1 MVLSNFP
8 GKVVWNA
15 VLVVLY
21 AEMAR
26 LTGNIPRADLELFT
40 NLDREKRMMIKLWIK
55 AVRAPFFT
63 ATIIPVL
70 LGTVIAWVHTG
81 RMFLVKL
88 LLTLIGVIFV
98 HAGTNLTND
107 FYDHKSKND
116 ELNLHPTPFSGGSRI
131 IQQGLIPSKRIFY
144 SALMFFGLGSVVG
157 LYLNSVSKGN
167 MILILGLVG
176 VLLGFF
182 YTAEPLRI
190 GYLGVGELVV
200 GFGFGPLIVSGAYY
214 IQAQRMSLEPFLA
227 SIPISILIMLV
238 LYINEFPDYEADK
251 LVNKR
256 TWIVKLG
263 KERAIKIYYLL
274 LALVYLTI
282 VSGIIFHFLPLFSIL
297 AFVSLPLS
305 LKAIAISWKNY
316 NKIEELL
323 PVNAITIKLHS
334 IIGLLLIMGYFFDKL
349 LFTLAHP

>member
-1 MVLSNFP
+1 
-8 GKVVWNA
+8 
-15 VLVVLY
+15 
-21 AEMAR
+21 
-26 LTGNIPRADLELFT
+26 
-40 NLDREKRMMIKLWIK
+40 MIKLWIK
-55 AVRAPFFT
+55 AIRAPFFT

-81 RMFLVKL
+81 QIFRMKL
-88 LLTLIGVIFV
+88 LLTLIGVISV

-131 IQQGLIPSKRIFY
+131 IQQGLISAKRIFY
-144 SALMFFGLGSVVG
+144 SGLMFFALGSVVG
-157 LYLNSVSKGN
+157 LYLNLISKGN
-167 MILILGLVG
+167 VVLFLGLAG

-190 GYLGVGELVV
+190 GYLGIGELVV

-214 IQAQRMSLEPFLA
+214 IQTQRMSLEPLLA
-227 SIPISILIMLV
+227 SIPIGILIMLV

-274 LALVYLTI
+274 LVLVYLTI
-282 VSGIIFHFLPLFSIL
+282 ISGIIFHFLPLFSIL

-305 LKAIAISWKNY
+305 IKAIAISWKNY
-316 NKIEELL
+316 DKIEELL

-334 IIGLLLIMGYFFDKL
+334 IIGLLLIMGYFLDKL

>member
-1 MVLSNFP
+1 
-8 GKVVWNA
+8 
-15 VLVVLY
+15 
-21 AEMAR
+21 
-26 LTGNIPRADLELFT
+26 
-40 NLDREKRMMIKLWIK
+40 MMIKLWIR
-55 AVRAPFFT
+55 AIRAPFFT

-70 LGTVIAWVHTG
+70 LGTVIAWTHTG
-81 RMFLVKL
+81 QALWMKL
-88 LLTLIGVIFV
+88 LLTLIGVICV
-98 HAGTNLTND
+98 HAGTNLMND
-107 FYDHKSKND
+107 YYDHKSKND
-116 ELNLHPTPFSGGSRI
+116 DLNLHPTAFSGGSRM
-131 IQQGLIPSKRIFY
+131 IQQGLISAKRIFY
-144 SALMFFGLGSVVG
+144 SALIFFALGSVVG
-157 LYLNSVSKGN
+157 LYLNWVSKGN
-167 MILILGLVG
+167 IILFLGLAG

-190 GYLGVGELVV
+190 GYTGIGELAV

-214 IQAQRMSLEPFLA
+214 IQAQRLSLEPLLA
-227 SIPISILIMLV
+227 SIPIGILIMLV

-282 VSGIIFHFLPLFSIL
+282 VVGIIFRFLPLFSVL
-297 AFVSLPLS
+297 TFVTLPLS
-305 LKAIAISWKNY
+305 LKAVIISWKNY
-316 NKIEELL
+316 DKIETLL

-349 LFTLAHP
+349 LLR